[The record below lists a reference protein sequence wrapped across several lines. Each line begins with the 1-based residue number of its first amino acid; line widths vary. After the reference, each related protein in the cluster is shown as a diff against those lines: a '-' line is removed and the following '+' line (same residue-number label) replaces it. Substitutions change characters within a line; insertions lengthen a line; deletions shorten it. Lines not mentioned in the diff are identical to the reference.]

1 MSTSEPLVQ
10 SVLLGEAVEHAPV
23 AILVADDE
31 MRYVAANATAC
42 ELLGYSREELLRL
55 RVPDLAQYP
64 EAEGEFEAMIAAGE
78 LIGRTTVR
86 GKDGKP
92 PQPPPPLGRDED
104 RRPRVLRGRA
114 LAGQLG
120 RSDRCGAG
128 ALARAGEGGADEV
141 AEQRRG
147 PRRP

>member
-42 ELLGYSREELLRL
+42 QLLGYTREELLQL
-55 RVPDLAQYP
+55 RVTDLAQYP
-64 EAEGEFEAMIAAGE
+64 EAEGEFEAMIATGE

-86 GKDGKP
+86 DKHGNLRSLRHRSAETKIAG
-92 PQPPPPLGRDED
+92 LVYYVA
-104 RRPRVLRGRA
+104 VLWP
-114 LAGQLG
+114 
-120 RSDRCGAG
+120 DT
-128 ALARAGEGGADEV
+128 
-141 AEQRRG
+141 
-147 PRRP
+147 P

>member
-42 ELLGYSREELLRL
+42 QLLGYTREELLKL
-55 RVPDLAQYP
+55 RVTDLAQYP
-64 EAEGEFEAMIAAGE
+64 EAEGEFEAMIATGE

-86 GKDGKP
+86 DKHGNLRSLRHRSAETKIAGLAYYVAVLWPDG
-92 PQPPPPLGRDED
+92 
-104 RRPRVLRGRA
+104 
-114 LAGQLG
+114 
-120 RSDRCGAG
+120 
-128 ALARAGEGGADEV
+128 
-141 AEQRRG
+141 
-147 PRRP
+147 

>member
-42 ELLGYSREELLRL
+42 ELLGYPREELLQL
-55 RVPDLAQYP
+55 RVPDVAQYP
-64 EAEGEFEAMIAAGE
+64 EAEGEFEAMIATGE
-78 LIGRTTVR
+78 LVGRTAVR
-86 GKDGKP
+86 GKDGADT
-92 PQPPPPLGRDED
+92 QPSPSLVRDQD

-114 LAGQLG
+114 LARGLG
-120 RSDRCGAG
+120 RRDRGGAG
-128 ALARAGEGGADEV
+128 ALA
-141 AEQRRG
+141 
-147 PRRP
+147 